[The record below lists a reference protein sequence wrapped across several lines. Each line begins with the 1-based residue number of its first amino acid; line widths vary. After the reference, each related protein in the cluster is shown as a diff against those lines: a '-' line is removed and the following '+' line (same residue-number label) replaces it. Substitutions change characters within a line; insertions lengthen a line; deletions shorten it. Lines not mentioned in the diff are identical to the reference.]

1 MPLPEKL
8 ERVPP
13 ETVTSARAKF
23 VEASESVNVI
33 SAVSLAV
40 RLLSLVVM
48 AIVGGVVSTATVL
61 TERVSVLLTVL
72 ELLAASVNVLL
83 ATEMTPLVVLLG
95 VGVKVA
101 V

>member
-48 AIVGGVVSTATVL
+48 ATVGGRVS